1 MKHFQKSLLLAGSVC
16 AFALTLVACA
26 PFGGTGSGTDS
37 ASSSSSESSVP
48 QLVTHN
54 VSYVGTIGALE
65 TSIYMQGTH
74 QLNLDDGRL
83 VLLQTTDG
91 NLNLDVYLGKRV
103 EVRGSVEPT
112 VESGGLIMHVEEVTI
127 LELADSSSSESQ
139 QVACGGFA
147 GLKCPDAA
155 MDCIDNPND
164 ECDPANGGA
173 DCIGMC
179 VPAQSSS
186 SVARASSSS
195 SSKKSEPAKSS
206 SSSKAAV
213 SSSVATSSSS
223 VPAVTNADMEAQI
236 VMMAKQNYAAD
247 SLWTQR
253 YCTSHIAFCIPVH
266 KNWYFKSFGATTTNL
281 WHVEFGMADIESIN
295 QGVMMLNLVSG
306 SSAAAGGVSG
316 QFKTQGSDVVGYRD
330 WNDGTHFEL
339 IADARLKAAMSYML
353 DHVTTYTP
361 GE

>member
-1 MKHFQKSLLLAGSVC
+1 
-16 AFALTLVACA
+16 
-26 PFGGTGSGTDS
+26 
-37 ASSSSSESSVP
+37 
-48 QLVTHN
+48 
-54 VSYVGTIGALE
+54 
-65 TSIYMQGTH
+65 MQGTH

-179 VPAQSSS
+179 VTAQVGSIITSPS
-186 SVARASSSS
+186 GGSGSGSDNPIMLPETSVLFSGIAYPNAIVTLLKDGVEKTKVTANKDAYFSITLF
-195 SSKKSEPAKSS
+195 EEYENNALYTLFAK
-206 SSSKAAV
+206 
-213 SSSVATSSSS
+213 
-223 VPAVTNADMEAQI
+223 
-236 VMMAKQNYAAD
+236 
-247 SLWTQR
+247 
-253 YCTSHIAFCIPVH
+253 
-266 KNWYFKSFGATTTNL
+266 
-281 WHVEFGMADIESIN
+281 DIE
-295 QGVMMLNLVSG
+295 GGDASG
-306 SSAAAGGVSG
+306 
-316 QFKTQGSDVVGYRD
+316 
-330 WNDGTHFEL
+330 H
-339 IADARLKAAMSYML
+339 
-353 DHVTTYTP
+353 
-361 GE
+361 